1 MIIKSFELSKFKKTN
16 YNNFLFYGKNEG
28 LKKELINKNFLE
40 NFVGTINKY
49 EEADFIGN
57 LDNITNEL
65 LTKSLF
71 ETSKI
76 IIISRVG
83 DKILKFIEEILEK
96 NLVDV
101 KIILKT
107 GTLEKRSKLRSYFEK
122 NKRLVV
128 VPFYEDGENE
138 LFSIVVNFINKHNIK
153 ISRESI
159 NLLVSRASGDRENL
173 NIELEKILSYS
184 LSKKNINFETVQ
196 TLTNLAENYGVNEL
210 ADSYLSKNKK
220 KIAKILNENNY
231 SEEDCVLILR
241 TILNKSKR
249 LMYIIENMN
258 LSKNIDEVLSS
269 IKPPVFWKEKENVK
283 KQAITWELE
292 DLKKKIYE
300 INEVETLVKTNSKNS
315 LNLISDFIV
324 NH

>member
-1 MIIKSFELSKFKKTN
+1 MIIKSFELSKFKETN
-16 YNNFLFYGKNEG
+16 FKIFLFYGKNEG

-49 EEADFIGN
+49 EEGDFIGN

-71 ETSKI
+71 ETNKI
-76 IIISRVG
+76 IMISRVS

>member
-1 MIIKSFELSKFKKTN
+1 MIIKSFELSKFKETN
-16 YNNFLFYGKNEG
+16 FKIFLFYGKNEG

-83 DKILKFIEEILEK
+83 DKILKFIEEISEK

-283 KQAITWELE
+283 KQAITWDLE

-324 NH
+324 NY